1 MAGEFV
7 VVNES
12 LIKDL
17 VKYNLWNEDMRKKI
31 IIHNGSIQ
39 NIKEI
44 PDKIKEVYKTAFEI
58 KLKSIIKQSVERGPF
73 IDQSQSMNLFMDNP
87 SYVRL
92 TSAHF
97 YGWRNGI
104 KTGMY
109 YMRGA
114 PAVNPIQFGIDMT
127 ETLRLSGFTNIKDYL
142 EAQTN
147 AKKRQEQTQPQQK
160 LAPKMCKYVPG
171 KKAEG
176 CEMCSS

>member
-1 MAGEFV
+1 
-7 VVNES
+7 
-12 LIKDL
+12 
-17 VKYNLWNEDMRKKI
+17 MRKKI
-31 IIHNGSIQ
+31 IINNGSVQ
-39 NIKEI
+39 NINEI
-44 PDKIKEVYKTAFEI
+44 PDNLKQVYKTAFEI

-73 IDQSQSMNLFMDNP
+73 IDQSQSMNLFMDSP
-87 SYVRL
+87 SYKRL

-97 YGWRNGI
+97 YGWKNGI

-127 ETLRLSGFTNIKDYL
+127 EMLRLSGFSNIKEYL

-147 AKKRQEQTQPQQK
+147 SKKRQIQTESQK
-160 LAPKMCKYVPG
+160 LTSKICKYVPG